1 MRRRVEEEEVGEN
14 WRRRLL
20 RLEEG
25 GEEKVVEDLK
35 LRLLRLRLRLRF
47 REMDEVHE
55 EANTVISIDLLV
67 IVDMISSATTSK
79 YAIKHNPLTYSQ
91 LMERSVPLFSIEEK
105 KISSNNVKSGFLSN
119 RSSKVVI
126 EGLI

>member
-35 LRLLRLRLRLRF
+35 LRLLRLRLRF